1 MERARWSTAGN
12 AALADAVSEATP
24 VAIASGWR
32 RAVGNALREGDA
44 RPCLPC
50 ASAAPMRL
58 ASLLTILLSA
68 LSVHAQPPEVPPLRL
83 LIEVRD
89 AETGA
94 PLPGARVAADS
105 TRRVTDAEGTV
116 RFLDLAPG
124 GVTVSAAF
132 LGYTPAD
139 TTLAL
144 TRSVRLAFALRPE
157 PQALAQVEV
166 EGERVNTAR
175 LERVGFYARR
185 DERAGVFLTREDLDR
200 RGAVAFSDAFRA
212 VPGLRIETRA
222 GRATLVSTRRRSCSP
237 AIFLDGTRAQFL
249 EDFLDSVS
257 LRDVLAVEVYR
268 GPAEVPLAYSATI
281 HATDCGAVLVWTRAR

>member
-1 MERARWSTAGN
+1 
-12 AALADAVSEATP
+12 
-24 VAIASGWR
+24 
-32 RAVGNALREGDA
+32 
-44 RPCLPC
+44 
-50 ASAAPMRL
+50 MRL
-58 ASLLTILLSA
+58 ASLLAILLPA
-68 LSVHAQPPEVPPLRL
+68 LGVRAQPPEVPRLRL

-89 AETGA
+89 AETGS
-94 PLPGARVAADS
+94 PLPGAHVAADS

-116 RFLDLAPG
+116 RFRDLAPG
-124 GVTVSAAF
+124 AVTVSAAF
-132 LGYTPAD
+132 LGYTSAD

-175 LERVGFYARR
+175 LERVGFYA
-185 DERAGVFLTREDLDR
+185 VFLTREDLDR
-200 RGAVAFSDAFRA
+200 RGALAFSDAFRG

-222 GRATLVSTRRRSCSP
+222 GRAVLVSTRRRSCSP
-237 AIFLDGTRAQFL
+237 SLFLDGTRAQFL